1 MSGDNLVTD
10 DDSELRD
17 MVANLLERN
26 GTLAKIR
33 AQLRASVFLA
43 LDEKEDALVNQP
55 LMNHQMKNFLN
66 TDYGRQCVSLV
77 WEFLEFF
84 NLDYTLSVFMR
95 ESYALTSSPG
105 DNPDSDKVYNGRD
118 HLKRKLG
125 INQAQLSII
134 TAVSSNVYE
143 HWENEGLHHD
153 EEAVLPEKS
162 TEQSANVLSS
172 ESDCCA
178 ISVKLKRLSPFKF
191 QMPC

>member
-66 TDYGRQCVSLV
+66 TD
-77 WEFLEFF
+77 
-84 NLDYTLSVFMR
+84 
-95 ESYALTSSPG
+95 
-105 DNPDSDKVYNGRD
+105 
-118 HLKRKLG
+118 
-125 INQAQLSII
+125 
-134 TAVSSNVYE
+134 
-143 HWENEGLHHD
+143 
-153 EEAVLPEKS
+153 
-162 TEQSANVLSS
+162 
-172 ESDCCA
+172 
-178 ISVKLKRLSPFKF
+178 
-191 QMPC
+191 